1 MKYAFKTLG
10 GDAEILETRLA
21 GLEPLEEHAF
31 ANRHTPIR
39 PIRPIPPERTYYLG
53 YVVEAE
59 LRARLRKNPN
69 DGAARAE
76 EQQRQEVVEIGKQ
89 NHVAYLA
96 SDHLDVYVA
105 TSMRQRHEFLAV
117 NRLAAEIFG
126 HEELSGL
133 KLRWFD
139 PTQAYCSDRIDK
151 GLAEALML
159 RRAKCTIYFAQE
171 FDTLGKDSEL
181 ASTLAQ
187 GKPVITFVPEVDVEF
202 AERLLGELRDAYPEK
217 SDGVLILGQLQL
229 FSQRAAWEDRTV
241 RSWLDDQDRMPIEKA
256 KARLQEA
263 IQIHYDGR
271 AKTLR
276 ESHPLG
282 VQVNLATG
290 VANGVLVVRTVG
302 DCARLVRRIVTRTL
316 EFGVSEENGSTV
328 LREVISNSVFR
339 VATGDMM
346 LSNAFWNFY
355 LESSE

>member
-1 MKYAFKTLG
+1 MHHF
-10 GDAEILETRLA
+10 
-21 GLEPLEEHAF
+21 
-31 ANRHTPIR
+31 
-39 PIRPIPPERTYYLG
+39 
-53 YVVEAE
+53 
-59 LRARLRKNPN
+59 
-69 DGAARAE
+69 
-76 EQQRQEVVEIGKQ
+76 
-89 NHVAYLA
+89 
-96 SDHLDVYVA
+96 
-105 TSMRQRHEFLAV
+105 
-117 NRLAAEIFG
+117 
-126 HEELSGL
+126 
-133 KLRWFD
+133 
-139 PTQAYCSDRIDK
+139 
-151 GLAEALML
+151 
-159 RRAKCTIYFAQE
+159 FAQE
-171 FDTLGKDSEL
+171 SDTLGKDSEL

-217 SDGVLILGQLQL
+217 SDAVIILEQLQL

-241 RSWLDDQDRMPIEKA
+241 RSWLDDQDRMSIEKA

-290 VANGVLVVRTVG
+290 VAKGVLVVRTVG